1 MHVSKEPLRPP
12 LLAAR
17 RALDPGVR
25 EALARALCERV
36 LALPEVAGA
45 GCVAAYVS
53 VGSEPGTAPLCEAL
67 RARGVRVLLPRL
79 RTDLDL
85 DWSDYSGPDALR
97 PAARGLW
104 EPTGPRLGP
113 DALTAAGAVVV
124 PALAVDRRGA
134 RLGRGGGSYDRAL
147 ARVPVGRLVVAL
159 LHDGELLAAV
169 PQEPHD
175 RRVTAAVT
183 ANRTLRF
190 RPDDHVPPRH
200 LRDGP

>member
-1 MHVSKEPLRPP
+1 VHVSKESLRPQ

-17 RALDPGVR
+17 RALDAGAR

-36 LALPEVAGA
+36 LALTEVAGA
-45 GCVAAYVS
+45 RCVAAYVS
-53 VGSEPGTAPLCEAL
+53 VGSEPGTAPLCAAL

-97 PAARGLW
+97 PAVRGLR
-104 EPTGPRLGP
+104 EPTAPRLGP
-113 DALTAAGAVVV
+113 DALTAADAVVV

-147 ARVPVGRLVVAL
+147 ARVPAGRLVVAL
-159 LHDGELLAAV
+159 LHDGELVAAV
-169 PQEPHD
+169 PEEPHD

-183 ANRTLRF
+183 ASRTLRF
-190 RPDDHVPPRH
+190 PLPLPAPAPSHR
-200 LRDGP
+200 